1 MRRRRL
7 LVSVGQVVAFVALVL
22 FGLGWAAK
30 RVPAFYTESELPDD
44 AATRS
49 KSVEAIGGYFQMR
62 DAIVESNNPRW
73 ELAFTAEQLNAYFQH
88 DFVVNHGGDANLPE
102 GFSAPRVQIEDGR
115 MRIGVQYG
123 QGYWTTV
130 LSIQLKVWLVPGKA
144 NVLAMEI
151 ESLKAGALPL
161 SPATLL
167 DKISEVARRQNI
179 DVTWFRENGHP
190 VAIMRFQADLTR
202 PTLVFEQIDLANGKL
217 TVQGRSAD
225 PFGAQRKN

>member
-22 FGLGWAAK
+22 VGLGWAAK
-30 RVPAFYTESELPDD
+30 RVPDFYAQGDLPED
-44 AATRS
+44 AARFS
-49 KSVEAIGGYFQMR
+49 KSGEAVSQYLRMSYAIETLEPEWTVAFTDDQLNSYFQ
-62 DAIVESNNPRW
+62 E
-73 ELAFTAEQLNAYFQH
+73 
-88 DFVVNHGGDANLPE
+88 DFPKNHGGDANLPE
-102 GFSAPRVQIEDGR
+102 GFSSPRVQIEDGR
-115 MRIGVQYG
+115 MRIGVRYG
-123 QGYWTTV
+123 QGSWTTV

-190 VAIMRFQADLTR
+190 VAIMRFQSDLTR
-202 PTLVFEQIDLANGKL
+202 PTLLFQQIDLSNGTL
-217 TVQGRSAD
+217 TIKGRSSS
-225 PFGAQRKN
+225 PFTGQWKN